1 MKKPTLRRTEAPQPI
16 ALSFFRHE
24 SEKTFR
30 FQLPAFKSSKPR
42 YWEIEISLPHCVLS
56 KFLTHRIYK
65 NNKWLFYTTKFWY
78 NLLQSQR
85 PTPDILHERYQISRH
100 HMQYNPICGKILIQT
115 KYVSVN
121 VEIYMFVTIYLYV
134 CMCFCICLSTQTIV
148 WRDTQ

>member
-1 MKKPTLRRTEAPQPI
+1 MWPPEQGHKRSYSIHLALSVLGNTYSGGHHRCSVLEPNYSVQREQMKKPTLRRTEAPQPI

-100 HMQYNPICGKILIQT
+100 HM
-115 KYVSVN
+115 
-121 VEIYMFVTIYLYV
+121 
-134 CMCFCICLSTQTIV
+134 
-148 WRDTQ
+148 